1 MLRDVDE
8 RVQKFRSFP
17 LLMYVATTTVRF
29 LKRPDSLGLQ
39 MQFLYQHQH
48 QVSFVKKNQNKI
60 MAARQNN
67 GSTVP
72 IPVRPAQF

>member
-8 RVQKFRSFP
+8 RVQKFQSFP
-17 LLMYVATTTVRF
+17 FLMYLAATTVRF
-29 LKRPDSLGLQ
+29 LKRPEFLGLQ

-60 MAARQNN
+60 MAARQKN